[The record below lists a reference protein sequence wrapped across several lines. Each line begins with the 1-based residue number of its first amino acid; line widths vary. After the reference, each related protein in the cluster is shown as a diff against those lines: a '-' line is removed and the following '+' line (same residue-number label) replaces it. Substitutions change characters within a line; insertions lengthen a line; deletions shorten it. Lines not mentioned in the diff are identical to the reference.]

1 LGCRFDLTSAVLRL
15 KPGVFVG
22 GAHTDTVVVVNCV
35 IVAVAVTACTV
46 VMVLM
51 VVNVLSLVV
60 VKTVVWVDQR
70 VVLSVTV
77 TGKEVVSVT
86 KDTTVLV

>member
-1 LGCRFDLTSAVLRL
+1 M
-15 KPGVFVG
+15 
-22 GAHTDTVVVVNCV
+22 VVVNCV